1 MQVLVHATFRCHFAH
16 GQGSSRGR
24 DRVRRQRGTG
34 GAVTDRGRRAK
45 FVSKLVWATL
55 VLRTACAL
63 AQTRVL
69 TLDEASQAALASHE
83 TIRAAAAEE
92 RRAAV
97 AGDRALS
104 AYGPTIQQTGSYT
117 RNKNGISFAPTPG
130 QPENSSVNPVILQRE
145 ATRGTLS
152 ISQPLYTHQFWAL
165 RSLGEHEA
173 ERTRE
178 GSRLAREEVIAAVI
192 QAYYD
197 LLRAH
202 ALTSV
207 AEEAVRLADVEVSHA
222 EARVKVGEAVR
233 SEVIRAQAETARAAQ
248 QVVESDGAAE
258 IAADRLSRLTGIP
271 RSFDV
276 VEPTGR
282 SLDLSSADPYVALSR
297 ERNPELQQ
305 AEAALAS
312 ARDEERRRWAA
323 LLPTLGFQF
332 NYHLVDHEAFA
343 EQNNFWDFLF
353 AVQVPILDA
362 GGARLLDWNEQRALV
377 SRIEAEVA
385 GLRRDVE
392 LGVRQAWVNA
402 RTLAAQEEAAQKQ
415 VSLATET
422 YRLLSEQ
429 YTVGVAT
436 GLDVLDALSA
446 RNSARAN
453 LTVVHYSRAVAGS
466 SLERAAGILGEE
478 EGAVQGAKR

>member
-1 MQVLVHATFRCHFAH
+1 V
-16 GQGSSRGR
+16 SDR
-24 DRVRRQRGTG
+24 DR
-34 GAVTDRGRRAK
+34 RAG
-45 FVSKLVWATL
+45 FASKLVWIVL
-55 VLRTACAL
+55 VAPPTCAL
-63 AQTRVL
+63 AQNRVV

-83 TIRAAAAEE
+83 KIRAAAAEE

-97 AGDRALS
+97 VGDRALA

-117 RNKNGISFAPTPG
+117 RNKEGISFAPLPG
-130 QPENSSVNPVILQRE
+130 QPENPSINPVIIQRE
-145 ATRGTLS
+145 ATRGTLTV
-152 ISQPLYTHQFWAL
+152 SQPLYTHQFWAL

-173 ERTRE
+173 ERARE
-178 GSRLAREEVIAAVI
+178 GSRLAREDVVAAVI

-197 LLRAH
+197 LLRAE
-202 ALTSV
+202 ALTAV
-207 AEEAVRLADVEVSHA
+207 AEEAARLADVEVAHA
-222 EARVKVGEAVR
+222 EARVTVGEAVQ
-233 SEVIRAQAETARAAQ
+233 SEVIRAQAETARAEQ
-248 QVVESDGAAE
+248 QVVESKGAAE
-258 IAADRLSRLTGIP
+258 IAADRLSRLTAIP

-276 VEPTGR
+276 VEPAG
-282 SLDLSSADPYVALSR
+282 SNLDLSAAEPYVALAR

-312 ARDEERRRWAA
+312 ARDEESRRWAA

-332 NYHLVDHEAFA
+332 DYHLVNHEAFA
-343 EQNNFWDFLF
+343 EKNNFWNFLF
-353 AVQVPILDA
+353 AVQVPLLEA
-362 GGARLLDWNEQRALV
+362 GGARLLDWNEQRAEV
-377 SRIEAEVA
+377 SRVEAEVA

-402 RTLAAQEEAAQKQ
+402 RTLAVQEVAATKQ
-415 VSLATET
+415 LSLATET

-446 RNSARAN
+446 RNSAHAN
-453 LTVVHYSRAVAGS
+453 LTVVHYARAVAGS

-478 EGAVQGAKR
+478 QGAVRGAER